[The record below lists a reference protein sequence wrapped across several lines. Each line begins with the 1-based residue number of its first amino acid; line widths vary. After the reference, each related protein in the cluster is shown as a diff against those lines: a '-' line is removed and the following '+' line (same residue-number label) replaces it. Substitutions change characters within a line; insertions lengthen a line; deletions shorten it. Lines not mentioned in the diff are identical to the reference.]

1 MLSVWY
7 RVAVVLYVPSGV
19 AKLVLRVTVL
29 MNVPWNVAK
38 PVLSVSL
45 AATGTV
51 LLYVPSSVAKLA
63 LSVSLAATV
72 TVLMYVLSSV
82 AKLALSVSVFLLLLW
97 RRPLS
102 SPHWKVSAERRPLLR
117 LAHQAVEQARSA
129 QDITL
134 GIRDMARL
142 RQLSAA
148 RRTVLMYVPRD
159 VAKPVLSVSLA
170 ATVTVLLS
178 VPSGVAKLALSV
190 SLAASVS
197 VLL

>member
-72 TVLMYVLSSV
+72 LMYVLMYVLSSV

-97 RRPLS
+97 RRPLF
-102 SPHWKVSAERRPLLR
+102 SPHWRVSAERRPLLR

-142 RQLSAA
+142 RQHTAA
-148 RRTVLMYVPRD
+148 RRRG
-159 VAKPVLSVSLA
+159 A
-170 ATVTVLLS
+170 AYSSRLCCR
-178 VPSGVAKLALSV
+178 
-190 SLAASVS
+190 
-197 VLL
+197 